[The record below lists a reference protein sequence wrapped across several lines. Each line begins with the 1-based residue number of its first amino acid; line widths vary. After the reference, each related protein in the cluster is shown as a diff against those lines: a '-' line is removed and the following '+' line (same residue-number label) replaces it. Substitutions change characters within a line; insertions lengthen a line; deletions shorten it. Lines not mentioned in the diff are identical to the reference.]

1 VTLRRRAGYATRAA
15 AFVLT
20 AGAALLVETSFLGQF
35 PALTSASISESQAFG
50 AFNATA
56 GTSLSASPTSAT
68 TAGDTLVAS
77 IRARNTSVKAAV
89 TSVTDSHGDVWK
101 KATAVTSG
109 TQADGEIWYFSNAGS
124 IATTGS
130 VTVTV
135 NTASAIAFTVLDLSG
150 ASVTPLDKS
159 ATSSG
164 TSTTASTGTTATTSQ
179 SNEIAVADIGWNGTP
194 SPSGQTVGYATTA
207 IETATVSGAAA
218 GEQAAWRLLATTG
231 SQSYAATLSSSVA
244 WTGAIATFETSP
256 VPTPT
261 PTVTASP
268 TPTTSPTG
276 TPSSTPTPTSTPPPT
291 APHIMVIVDEN
302 KAYSK
307 AQGTPYII
315 GNSSAPYINGLAS
328 KYTSATHWFANQH
341 ISGGDYLD
349 LISGSNQGLGQGT
362 KPPYTSTTLVD
373 ELNANSI
380 SWKAYME
387 SMPSPCYTGGTTGLY
402 ESDHNP
408 FVYFSDYKS
417 LCAGGNGVFSYSQ
430 TALSTDLNS
439 TNPPDFVWIS
449 PNVCHDMHTIGGSCG
464 SNGVANGDKWLS
476 ANLPM
481 VLSSKWYASGG
492 IIIITWDESD
502 TTDTSGGS
510 YGNGGHVATLVIA
523 ANAHGAFTASG
534 DHYATLRGIE
544 QAYGVARLGNSAN
557 SSYGDLGPAF

>member
-1 VTLRRRAGYATRAA
+1 MAT
-15 AFVLT
+15 
-20 AGAALLVETSFLGQF
+20 
-35 PALTSASISESQAFG
+35 
-50 AFNATA
+50 
-56 GTSLSASPTSAT
+56 
-68 TAGDTLVAS
+68 
-77 IRARNTSVKAAV
+77 IRARNTSVKPAVTGVTNSNGDVWMKAAAV
-89 TSVTDSHGDVWK
+89 TSGS
-101 KATAVTSG
+101 
-109 TQADGEIWYFSNAGS
+109 QADGEIWYFANAAS

-135 NTASAIAFTVLDLSG
+135 NASSAIAFTVLDLSG
-150 ASVTPLDKS
+150 ASVTPLDKT

-179 SNEIAVADIGWNGTP
+179 AGEIAVGDIGWNGTP
-194 SPSGQTVGYATTA
+194 SPSGQTVGYSTTA
-207 IETATVSGAAA
+207 VEQATVSGTAA
-218 GEQAAWRLLATTG
+218 GEQAAWQLLSTTG
-231 SQSYAATLSSSVA
+231 PQSYAATLSASVA

-276 TPSSTPTPTSTPPPT
+276 TPTPTPSPTPTPTPTSTPPPN
-291 APHIMVIVDEN
+291 APHIMVIVEEN
-302 KAYSK
+302 TAYSK

-328 KYTSATHWFANQH
+328 KYASATHWYGNQH
-341 ISGGDYLD
+341 ISAGDYLD

-362 KPPYTSTTLVD
+362 TPPYSTTTLVD

-387 SMPSPCYTGGTTGLY
+387 GMPSPCYTGGTTGLY

-417 LCAGGNGVFSYSQ
+417 LCAGSNGVVSYSK
-430 TALSTDLNS
+430 TALSTGLNS

-449 PNVCHDMHTIGGSCG
+449 PNICHDMHTSGGSCG
-464 SNGVANGDKWLS
+464 SNSVANGDKWLS
-476 ANLPM
+476 TNLPT
-481 VLSSKWYASGG
+481 VLSSKWYTSGG
-492 IIIITWDESD
+492 IIIVTWDESD
-502 TTDTSGGS
+502 TPDTSGGS
-510 YGNGGHVATLVIA
+510 YGNGGQVATLVIA

-544 QAYGVARLGNSAN
+544 EAYGVALLGNSAN

>member
-1 VTLRRRAGYATRAA
+1 VWL
-15 AFVLT
+15 
-20 AGAALLVETSFLGQF
+20 
-35 PALTSASISESQAFG
+35 
-50 AFNATA
+50 
-56 GTSLSASPTSAT
+56 
-68 TAGDTLVAS
+68 
-77 IRARNTSVKAAV
+77 KAA
-89 TSVTDSHGDVWK
+89 
-101 KATAVTSG
+101 AVTSG
-109 TQADGEIWYFSNAGS
+109 TQADGEIWYFGNAAS

-130 VTVTV
+130 VTVTMSA
-135 NTASAIAFTVLDLSG
+135 ASAIAFTVLDLSG

-164 TSTTASTGTTATTSQ
+164 TSTAASTGTTATTSQ
-179 SNEIAVADIGWNGTP
+179 ASEIAVGDIGWNGTS
-194 SPSGQTVGYATTA
+194 SPSGQTVGYSTTA
-207 IETATVSGAAA
+207 TEQATVSGSAA
-218 GEQAAWRLLATTG
+218 GEQAAWKSLSTTG
-231 SQSYAATLSSSVA
+231 SQSYAATLSASVA

-256 VPTPT
+256 APTPT
-261 PTVTASP
+261 PTLTPSP

-276 TPSSTPTPTSTPPPT
+276 TPSSTPTPTPTGTPPPT

-302 KAYSK
+302 KAYSA

-315 GNSSAPYINGLAS
+315 GNSTAPYINGLAS

-341 ISGGDYLD
+341 ISAGNYLD

-362 KPPYTSTTLVD
+362 APPYSSTTLVD
-373 ELNANSI
+373 ELNANRI

-387 SMPSPCYTGGTTGLY
+387 GMPSPCYTGGTTGLY

-439 TNPPDFVWIS
+439 TTPPDFVWIS
-449 PNVCHDMHTIGGSCG
+449 PNVCHDMHTNGGSCG
-464 SNGVANGDKWLS
+464 TNGVANGDKWLS
-476 ANLPM
+476 ANLPT

-492 IIIITWDESD
+492 IIIIAVDESD

-510 YGNGGHVATLVIA
+510 YGNGGHVVTLVIA

-544 QAYGVARLGNSAN
+544 QAYGVGLLGNSAN
-557 SSYGDLGPAF
+557 SSFGDLGPAF